1 MRKENAASAVM
12 IVMAT
17 VLVERTGHGAAFLS
31 RGCMSSGVP
40 LGLEAQHRVVLVG
53 DQLSWDSADY
63 KLSAAVELLPTVE
76 EVLFVQVDEVDDD
89 LLALQ
94 LRSFDPDT
102 VLVSV
107 RTRAFERLPWTVLQI
122 ARSECRR
129 GDNLVVLVLQLQ
141 AHAIPTYDRAFARVG
156 TWRADGSHEVDTF
169 ESRADGQVRE
179 VLRLYVDD
187 VGPLDAVDLLAG
199 GLHMEWFGPSV
210 PERWCS
216 ELQACDQRPCAGHD
230 ALHDIIVLVS
240 AGDCGVWSGGKG
252 GEGDGFEGDGGCTE
266 ARYIES
272 RFRGRQVLVLH
283 AVNTSA
289 ARAHLMRARGGK
301 TVEDRVHGEDL
312 TATRELLTSAKVLVM
327 AESAGAAV
335 QHAVECMALGGPA
348 LVMSAHIAASAG
360 VDDIINATN
369 ALVYRTGDLE
379 GLGLLLDQLLS
390 DAHMEE
396 EPGVEGHGGGH
407 GREGPGKLRHEMALA
422 LLHAEEEALALR
434 TQLEK
439 RLDAANAQV
448 AAALVDVAGLKQE
461 LAALQLEY
469 SKYKMRYEA
478 REAELQAQIDQLL
491 QHVAA
496 LERDKTALQT
506 EVNAAKDALL
516 KAGMLERQLRME
528 VSNAESLVQQKT
540 GHGREGAGGGSG
552 RVWRCELQQRACED
566 ACLRHGMVNKV
577 VLMCC

>member
-1 MRKENAASAVM
+1 MRKVNAASAALLV
-12 IVMAT
+12 VAT
-17 VLVERTGHGAAFLS
+17 VVVERTGHGAAFSS

-40 LGLEAQHRVVLVG
+40 VGLKTQHRVVLVG
-53 DQLSWDSADY
+53 DHLSWDSADY
-63 KLSAAVELLPTVE
+63 KLSAAVEVLPAVE
-76 EVLFVQVDEVDDD
+76 EVLFVQVDEVDED

-107 RTRAFERLPWTVLQI
+107 RTRAFERLPWTVLRI

-129 GDNLVVLVLQLQ
+129 GDNIVVLVLQLQ
-141 AHAIPTYDRAFARVG
+141 AHTIPVYDRAFARVG
-156 TWRADGSHEVDTF
+156 TWRADGSHAMDTF
-169 ESRADGQVRE
+169 ESRADREVRE

-187 VGPLDAVDLLAG
+187 VGPLDEDDLLAG

-240 AGDCGVWSGGKG
+240 AGDCGVWSGGEG
-252 GEGDGFEGDGGCTE
+252 GEGDGYAGDGGCTE
-266 ARYIES
+266 ARYLE
-272 RFRGRQVLVLH
+272 RRCRGRQVLLLH

-289 ARAHLMRARGGK
+289 AWAHLMRARGGK
-301 TVEDRVHGEDL
+301 TVEDRVHGDM

-327 AESAGAAV
+327 AEAAGTAV

-348 LVMSAHIAASAG
+348 VVMSAHSAASAG

-390 DAHMEE
+390 DAHVEE
-396 EPGVEGHGGGH
+396 EPGVEGG
-407 GREGPGKLRHEMALA
+407 
-422 LLHAEEEALALR
+422 
-434 TQLEK
+434 
-439 RLDAANAQV
+439 
-448 AAALVDVAGLKQE
+448 
-461 LAALQLEY
+461 
-469 SKYKMRYEA
+469 
-478 REAELQAQIDQLL
+478 
-491 QHVAA
+491 
-496 LERDKTALQT
+496 
-506 EVNAAKDALL
+506 
-516 KAGMLERQLRME
+516 
-528 VSNAESLVQQKT
+528 
-540 GHGREGAGGGSG
+540 GAGGSSG

-566 ACLRHGMVNKV
+566 ACIRHGMVYKV
-577 VLMCC
+577 ATMIRSEHASAQELGEKAHAHTLTAGEQTAGDLRSTEGISNQVEALEGLNMDLGALLPHNNVSFHANIVHLSHFSTAHRSVPPSVIFAEVPK